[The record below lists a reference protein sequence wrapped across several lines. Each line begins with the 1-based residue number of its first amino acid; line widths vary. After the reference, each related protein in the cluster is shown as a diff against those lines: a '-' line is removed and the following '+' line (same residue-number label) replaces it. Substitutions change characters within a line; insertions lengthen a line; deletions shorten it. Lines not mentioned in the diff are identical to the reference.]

1 MFTGIVSAVGRVS
14 ALEWRRGGA
23 RLTVAPPAGWGSLA
37 RGESVAVSGVCLTAL
52 SSGRSLVADLSSE
65 TVDRS
70 SLGSLSAGGRV
81 NLERALVHGDR
92 LSGHFVLG
100 HVDGRSTLL
109 EVARGGNSWRYRF
122 TVPRGLSRFIV
133 EKGSVALDGVSLTVA
148 GRRRG
153 DFDVAVIPETRRN
166 TTFGGREPGD
176 LLNFEVDVFARYG
189 AAGWRRALRAS
200 DPAARR
206 AR

>member
-1 MFTGIVSAVGRVS
+1 MFTGIVSAVGRVTS
-14 ALEWRRGGA
+14 LDPRGGGA
-23 RLTVAPPAGWGSLA
+23 RITVAPPAGWGSLA

-52 SSGRSLVADLSSE
+52 AAGRSLVADLSSE
-65 TVDRS
+65 TLDRS
-70 SLGSLSAGGRV
+70 SLGDLSAGARV
-81 NLERALVHGDR
+81 NLERALVHGAR

-109 EVARGGNSWRYRF
+109 EARRAGNSWRYRF
-122 TVPRGLSRFIV
+122 SVPRGLSHFIV

-153 DFDVAVIPETRRN
+153 DFDVAVIRETRSR
-166 TTFGGREPGD
+166 TTFGLKEPGD

-200 DPAARR
+200 APAPRPAR
-206 AR
+206 